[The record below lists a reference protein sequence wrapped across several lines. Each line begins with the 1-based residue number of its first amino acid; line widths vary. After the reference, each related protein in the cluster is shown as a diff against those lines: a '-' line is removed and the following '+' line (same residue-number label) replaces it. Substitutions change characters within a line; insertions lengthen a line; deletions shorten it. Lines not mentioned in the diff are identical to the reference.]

1 MNFSARQASTFD
13 VDKNV
18 FEGVLRVLHSVC
30 RMPHSL
36 YQSVEKRL
44 YQSLYTIIW
53 EVKHG
58 FNQCTFYFLIEVAPE
73 ESKKPKLHQE
83 HDGPNP
89 FFKAGFFTKEKLM
102 QFREVFNEQPSSDA
116 DRPLISHYHA
126 WLALEQNG
134 CPNPS
139 EEAKAKI
146 FDELDITDSRHVAF
160 G

>member
-1 MNFSARQASTFD
+1 MGRGMSRSPSPPRKAAGQAS
-13 VDKNV
+13 
-18 FEGVLRVLHSVC
+18 
-30 RMPHSL
+30 
-36 YQSVEKRL
+36 
-44 YQSLYTIIW
+44 
-53 EVKHG
+53 
-58 FNQCTFYFLIEVAPE
+58 IEVAPE

-146 FDELDITDSRHVAF
+146 FDQLDITDSRHVAF